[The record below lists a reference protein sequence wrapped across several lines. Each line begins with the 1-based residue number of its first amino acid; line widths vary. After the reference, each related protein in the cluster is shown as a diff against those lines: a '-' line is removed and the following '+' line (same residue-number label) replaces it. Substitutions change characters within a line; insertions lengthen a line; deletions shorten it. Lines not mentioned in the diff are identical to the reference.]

1 MSDLENCIEE
11 KEMAKIRK
19 KTKKTN
25 KMLQDN
31 FVELTRYRKYIIEE
45 VFDNN
50 PNNAIYS
57 PIALGRIINNAIIH
71 FNISGKEKTNL
82 TPEILFSKVTELKEK
97 IESLVKNENMVS
109 NVIIEHL
116 LSPKNIIYKKR
127 ITVEVLNYILDNLY
141 NRIMKAVVNPERW

>member
-1 MSDLENCIEE
+1 MPTHVESVMIGEICEADFKKYKNNFSLQVSDLENCIEE

-50 PNNAIYS
+50 PNNAAYS
-57 PIALGRIINNAIIH
+57 PQH
-71 FNISGKEKTNL
+71 
-82 TPEILFSKVTELKEK
+82 
-97 IESLVKNENMVS
+97 
-109 NVIIEHL
+109 
-116 LSPKNIIYKKR
+116 
-127 ITVEVLNYILDNLY
+127 
-141 NRIMKAVVNPERW
+141 